1 MAATSTE
8 IDPRTARLIRL
19 IDAEFDEMPGMRLT
33 PAQVRRLWNASKSDC
48 DAALGHL
55 QSEGRLVCD
64 GAGRYRRRG
73 GDY

>member
-8 IDPRTARLIRL
+8 LNPQVARLIRL

-33 PAQVRRLWNASKSDC
+33 VPQVRRLWNASRIDC
-48 DAALGHL
+48 DAALDHL
-55 QSEGRLVCD
+55 CSEGRLICD